1 VTTTTVRTIRGL
13 DRDPTAPIRNL
24 DWLLLGLALVLNA
37 IGAAMIYSATKGSGA
52 NTTYLGK
59 EIVFILLSLVVLAVT
74 SLVPYHR
81 IQRWAPAFYLLSL
94 ASLVGVLVLGSSRK
108 GAQAW
113 FAFGPLQLQP
123 SEPAKVA
130 LIVVLGA
137 YLAANRHR
145 LDAPRLIT
153 ALIIAGVPMGL
164 ILLQPDL
171 GTVLVFAALTLG
183 LLAVAGLRLRYL
195 VALALLGAVGVGLVL
210 NSNMLETYQK
220 DRLTVFITG
229 GQKDAQG
236 AAYNLEQSK
245 IAIGLGGL
253 TGRGFGEGPQTQND
267 YVPEQQTDFIFTAV
281 GEELGFIG
289 GAAVLGLFLLLSL
302 RTLRAAHLA
311 RDDFGTLLCVGV
323 LIMIVFQAFQN
334 VGMSVGIMP
343 ITGIPLPFVSYGGSS
358 LLTTYAG
365 IGLVLNVRM
374 HRYR

>member
-1 VTTTTVRTIRGL
+1 
-13 DRDPTAPIRNL
+13 
-24 DWLLLGLALVLNA
+24 
-37 IGAAMIYSATKGSGA
+37 M
-52 NTTYLGK
+52 
-59 EIVFILLSLVVLAVT
+59 
-74 SLVPYHR
+74 
-81 IQRWAPAFYLLSL
+81 
-94 ASLVGVLVLGSSRK
+94 
-108 GAQAW
+108 
-113 FAFGPLQLQP
+113 
-123 SEPAKVA
+123 A
-130 LIVVLGA
+130 LIL
-137 YLAANRHR
+137 H
-145 LDAPRLIT
+145 
-153 ALIIAGVPMGL
+153 
-164 ILLQPDL
+164 QPDL

-183 LLAVAGLRLRYL
+183 LLTAAGLRLRYL
-195 VALALLGAVGVGLVL
+195 VALAVLGAVGVGLVL
-210 NSNMLETYQK
+210 NSGMLETYQK

-229 GQKDAQG
+229 GEKDAQG

-245 IAIGLGGL
+245 IAIGLGGI

-281 GEELGFIG
+281 GEELGFVG

-311 RDDFGTLLCVGV
+311 RDDFGTLICVGV

-334 VGMSVGIMP
+334 VGMSMGIMP

>member
-1 VTTTTVRTIRGL
+1 MLPPKPLSAL
-13 DRDPTAPIRNL
+13 DRDPTAPHRNV
-24 DWLLLGLALVLNA
+24 DWALLALALLLNG
-37 IGAAMIYSATKGSGA
+37 IGAAMIYSATKGADGTQS
-52 NTTYLGK
+52 TYLSK
-59 EIVFILLSLVVLAVT
+59 EVIFVLLS
-74 SLVPYHR
+74 
-81 IQRWAPAFYLLSL
+81 
-94 ASLVGVLVLGSSRK
+94 VGVLAACSLVAYHRLLHWAPVAYILTLGALVAVLVVGSSRK

-130 LIVVLGA
+130 LIVALSA
-137 YLAANRHR
+137 YLAANRER
-145 LDAPRLIT
+145 LNAARIFV
-153 ALIIAGVPMGL
+153 ALAIAALPMAL

-171 GTVLVFAALTLG
+171 GTVLVFAAVTLG
-183 LLAVAGLRLRYL
+183 LLTVAGVRLRYL
-195 VALALLGAVGVGLVL
+195 VALAVLGAVGVGLVL

-236 AAYNLEQSK
+236 AAYNVEQSK
-245 IAIGLGGL
+245 LAIGLGGL
-253 TGRGFGEGPQTQND
+253 SGRGYGRGPQTQNNF
-267 YVPEQQTDFIFTAV
+267 VPEQQTDFIFTAV
-281 GEELGFIG
+281 GEELGFVG
-289 GAAVLGLFLLLSL
+289 GAAVLVLFLLLSL

-323 LIMIVFQAFQN
+323 LIMIVFQTFQN
-334 VGMSVGIMP
+334 VGMSMGIMP